1 MPMKTPLQM
10 LRAAA
15 AMEGLSKSY
24 AVIEFAPDGT
34 ILDANDAFLRATGYS
49 RAGLIGQAH
58 RILVT
63 PEEAAS
69 AAYRG
74 FWASLA
80 AGQLQPQ
87 GWAGFMAASLLRA
100 HPRARRQGHTGDQAG
115 AGHNRES
122 RAGRR
127 G

>member
-1 MPMKTPLQM
+1 MPMKTPLEM

-24 AVIEFAPDGT
+24 AVIEFAPEGT

-58 RILVT
+58 QILVT
-63 PEEAAS
+63 PEEATS

-74 FWASLA
+74 FWANLA
-80 AGQLQPQ
+80 AGQLQT
-87 GWAGFMAASLLRA
+87 GSFTAA
-100 HPRARRQGHTGDQAG
+100 ARMGGIYGCKPPTRPSAG
-115 AGHNRES
+115 AAARSHG
-122 RAGRR
+122 
-127 G
+127 